1 VSYWVPW
8 EGRIFQ
14 GEVSVEPAPQVKQ
27 PREPVSNE
35 YMQKVDQSDVEM
47 EKAQSSD
54 MDYQPELFGNGES
67 SDMDYQPELFGNG
80 AYTDHSLSASDSE
93 QVPPSAVQSVIE
105 VLKVN
110 ELPSVAP
117 MRLNDP
123 VRGLS
128 DELKRLRSRNRYE
141 GHRTA
146 TDRRFWSIEQQE
158 LYVIIICCMLV
169 GLKWFLYFA

>member
-1 VSYWVPW
+1 MNSELPGVQ
-8 EGRIFQ
+8 EGRIIQ
-14 GEVSVEPAPQVKQ
+14 REDSVEPAPQVKQ
-27 PREPVSNE
+27 PKEPVSNE
-35 YMQKVDQSDVEM
+35 YMQKFDQSDVEM
-47 EKAQSSD
+47 EKAH
-54 MDYQPELFGNGES
+54 S